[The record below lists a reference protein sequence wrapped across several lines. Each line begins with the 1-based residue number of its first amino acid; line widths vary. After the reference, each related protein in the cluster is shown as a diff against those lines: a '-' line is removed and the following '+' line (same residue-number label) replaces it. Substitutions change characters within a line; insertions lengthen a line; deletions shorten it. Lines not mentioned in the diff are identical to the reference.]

1 MGWAQTHGIR
11 HILIQPGRPMQ
22 NGYIESFNGKF
33 RDECLNDHWF
43 ETVPQARAAIA
54 VWRQDYNEVRPAQQ
68 LPANATR
75 QVRRVASA
83 ACCRCNATH
92 HRRNPLTLQPDFL
105 PITGTPKGGRSMPIL
120 LAGLVAG
127 LFVFFSTWF
136 LMRYFKNREIAALR
150 PCGIYSLVAGGLALA
165 VHLV

>member
-1 MGWAQTHGIR
+1 MIPGMSRAGVTLVAGLASGLDYDAAARFSFLLATPIIGAAGILEVPKLVR
-11 HILIQPGRPMQ
+11 YAAGHAGT
-22 NGYIESFNGKF
+22 SF
-33 RDECLNDHWF
+33 
-43 ETVPQARAAIA
+43 
-54 VWRQDYNEVRPAQQ
+54 
-68 LPANATR
+68 
-75 QVRRVASA
+75 
-83 ACCRCNATH
+83 
-92 HRRNPLTLQPDFL
+92 
-105 PITGTPKGGRSMPIL
+105 MPIL